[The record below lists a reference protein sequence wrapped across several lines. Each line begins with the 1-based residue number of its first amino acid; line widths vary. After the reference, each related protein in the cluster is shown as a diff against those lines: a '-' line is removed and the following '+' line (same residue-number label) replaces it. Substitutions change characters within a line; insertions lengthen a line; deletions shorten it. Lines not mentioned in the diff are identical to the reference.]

1 MYAKQNELLNDVSQ
15 KEMELENLN
24 NQIADND
31 KEIGN

>member
-1 MYAKQNELLNDVSQ
+1 MYAKQNEILNDVSQ

-24 NQIADND
+24 SQIADND

>member
-1 MYAKQNELLNDVSQ
+1 MYAKQNEILNDVSQ
-15 KEMELENLN
+15 KEMELENLD

>member
-1 MYAKQNELLNDVSQ
+1 MYAKQNEILNDVSQ

>member
-24 NQIADND
+24 NQIVVND